1 MFPNMAGSSFSSA
14 DMMNQA
20 VPNSSSMKDHRHQL
34 HLHNLTHSSN
44 NNGGAGHSFSTRLP
58 SSGSSPTSSE
68 SSSAFLNSPS
78 SNQVNNSSST
88 TSFKFSLLNTVRKA
102 FKKNSLSEQGAK
114 DNMGSQGN
122 LSKIPAGSSKAT
134 ASTTTMMPQSPQSQS
149 PPFSTT
155 HFENEQAVLKAQQ
168 GRIRSST
175 YDSTS
180 TTTPATAFKQ
190 QFKQLHQDAL
200 PRQNEN
206 PVNNNGHKLAGRKLF
221 KSEKVRLAYN
231 FFIFAFNLYSFL
243 NCIHLFS
250 F

>member
-1 MFPNMAGSSFSSA
+1 MFPNMTGSSFSSA

-20 VPNSSSMKDHRHQL
+20 VPSSSSMKDHRHQL
-34 HLHNLTHSSN
+34 HLHNLTHSN
-44 NNGGAGHSFSTRLP
+44 NNGGGHSFSTRLP

-102 FKKNSLSEQGAK
+102 FKKNSLSEQGSK

-122 LSKIPAGSSKAT
+122 LNKIPAGSKAT
-134 ASTTTMMPQSPQSQS
+134 ASTTTIMAQSPQS

-155 HFENEQAVLKAQQ
+155 HFENEQSVLKAQQ

-221 KSEKVRLAYN
+221 KSEKVRLE
-231 FFIFAFNLYSFL
+231 
-243 NCIHLFS
+243 
-250 F
+250 